1 MGLGTY
7 KDNYLILKVTFKK
20 NLNSNKDIRFM
31 LKNGIILFDNLG
43 YNDNLNYKNIIKY
56 KCDKEEIKL
65 DNLKQISSIN
75 NLHQKNIT
83 IDKKDNILSDTSKK
97 SKVYEENSNNQDIA
111 WNNVIKIAIIVLLGA
126 LIIYFLNKDSEVD
139 FEENTNNQDENINK
153 K

>member
-1 MGLGTY
+1 MELF
-7 KDNYLILKVTFKK
+7 YLI
-20 NLNSNKDIRFM
+20 IQ
-31 LKNGIILFDNLG
+31 
-43 YNDNLNYKNIIKY
+43 DNLNYKNIIKY

-75 NLHQKNIT
+75 NENQKNIT

-97 SKVYEENSNNQDIA
+97 SKVYEENLNNQDIA

-153 K
+153 KQV